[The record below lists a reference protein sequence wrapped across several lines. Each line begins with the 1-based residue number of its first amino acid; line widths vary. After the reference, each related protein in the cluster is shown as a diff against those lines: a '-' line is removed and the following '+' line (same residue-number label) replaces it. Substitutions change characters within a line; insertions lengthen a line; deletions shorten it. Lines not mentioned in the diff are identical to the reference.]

1 MSNNYKSN
9 VKRYKKLLTD
19 EEHAALKTIG
29 VLLSKAIKAKAK
41 KRKKGGMLKKSIKY
55 KLQPRKKAVIVGIKK
70 KGFYGGF
77 LELGTKNIKEESF
90 IMSTVEEKKDE
101 IQKIIMDHL
110 KAAAR

>member
-41 KRKKGGMLKKSIKY
+41 KRKKGGTL
-55 KLQPRKKAVIVGIKK
+55 
-70 KGFYGGF
+70 
-77 LELGTKNIKEESF
+77 
-90 IMSTVEEKKDE
+90 
-101 IQKIIMDHL
+101 
-110 KAAAR
+110 